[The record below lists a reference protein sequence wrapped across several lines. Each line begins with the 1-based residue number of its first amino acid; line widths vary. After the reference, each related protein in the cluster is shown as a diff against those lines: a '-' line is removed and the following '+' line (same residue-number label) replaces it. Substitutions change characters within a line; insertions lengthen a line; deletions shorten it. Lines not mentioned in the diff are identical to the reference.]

1 MSTAAGFMRLTDVE
15 GVNMTSS
22 KTDPLGVDC
31 DTCPLVLLP
40 VALGPRSLGSLP
52 IRGLRFCRLREMW
65 EEHCSRRRMHRRL
78 SLWVIPN
85 RVLVEIRFH
94 GDEACIWTSAHQLT
108 VRWRF
113 PTSGP
118 KWDWAYQWNLGIS
131 VEPCGTMWNRL
142 ELGRPFS
149 HHGGI
154 CQNSMVLSGKHI
166 KEGQLQGCTSVARV
180 FIMLILK
187 VLSVMTYDHEK
198 HLQQN

>member
-1 MSTAAGFMRLTDVE
+1 MHLDI
-15 GVNMTSS
+15 SS
-22 KTDPLGVDC
+22 P
-31 DTCPLVLLP
+31 
-40 VALGPRSLGSLP
+40 AHGSL
-52 IRGLRFCRLREMW
+52 EV
-65 EEHCSRRRMHRRL
+65 S
-78 SLWVIPN
+78 
-85 RVLVEIRFH
+85 
-94 GDEACIWTSAHQLT
+94 HQ
-108 VRWRF
+108 W
-113 PTSGP
+113 SKMG
-118 KWDWAYQWNLGIS
+118 LGIS
-131 VEPCGTMWNRL
+131 VEPRHISGTMWNRL